1 MSAELS
7 QGTHRSSPLTAA
19 DIDAAARRISS
30 VVTRTPLQF
39 SDRLSALTGAQVY
52 LKRED
57 LQAVRSYKLRGA
69 YNLLMQLSDEEK
81 AAGVVCSSAG
91 NHAQGFALACRSM
104 GVHGRV
110 YVPAK
115 TPKQK
120 RDRIRYHGG
129 DFIELIVGGAT
140 YD

>member
-7 QGTHRSSPLTAA
+7 QSASIWPQPATE
-19 DIDAAARRISS
+19 IDAAAERIAG
-30 VVTRTPLQF
+30 VVTPTPLDF
-39 SDRLSALTGAQVY
+39 CERLSATTGANVY

-57 LQAVRSYKLRGA
+57 LQTVRSYKLRGA
-69 YNLLMQLSDEEK
+69 YNLLIQLSDDEI

-91 NHAQGFALACRSM
+91 NHAQGFAYACRAL
-104 GVHGRV
+104 GIHGRV
-110 YVPAK
+110 YVPIK

-129 DFIELIVGGAT
+129 GFIELIVG
-140 YD
+140 